1 MRKHLSEM
9 SLEEQTRL
17 ARLTFKNRYE
27 GFCRREDK
35 WSLEY

>member
-27 GFCRREDK
+27 DSAGEK
-35 WSLEY
+35 TNGA